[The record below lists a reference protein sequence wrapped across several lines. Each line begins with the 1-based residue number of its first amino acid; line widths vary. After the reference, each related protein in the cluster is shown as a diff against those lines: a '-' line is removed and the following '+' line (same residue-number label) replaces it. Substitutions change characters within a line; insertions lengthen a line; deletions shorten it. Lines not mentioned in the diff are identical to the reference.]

1 MQMPPSNP
9 DPSSAQDHRVIELCA
24 SILDVEAESERLA
37 SPYWSATT
45 ALPAEVAGQLEVL
58 AQESKELRE
67 MLANCPAATLAG
79 WRAKAEVI
87 RVQWGQDAIPD
98 GEIAWSL
105 VNDILAGPRS
115 V

>member
-1 MQMPPSNP
+1 MPPPNP
-9 DPSSAQDHRVIELCA
+9 ALPSAQDQRVIELCA
-24 SILDVEAESERLA
+24 SIIAAEAEAERLA
-37 SPYWSATT
+37 RPYWSSTT
-45 ALPAEVAGQLEVL
+45 SFPADVTEKLEALAR
-58 AQESKELRE
+58 ESKDLRE

-98 GEIAWSL
+98 GEVAWSL